1 MALPRIYFEKLLES
15 SPDIVVAVDREGS
28 IVFYNDGARQSLGY
42 TSAEVR
48 GRPVTVI
55 YATLDEARR
64 VMRAMRGDEDAERGK
79 LKNFET
85 VFTAKGGE
93 RIPVAISGS
102 IIYDEHG
109 NETGSIGFAK
119 DLRAIRHHDQLITL
133 GEIAVSLAHEINNPL
148 EVIANTLELVE
159 GFVRRVSSDEQMVI
173 EEDRFETLERELGK
187 IQGIVSRV
195 QEMAERGTY
204 ETRQYLPGT
213 LMTDLRLQEAAIDAR
228 GATVGPN
235 VVFDP
240 RPTTVAAA
248 GDASPGGGDGDVGL
262 RPGGEPTATVRAGKP
277 MAGVAPVA
285 SAAPAAGPLG
295 GLTILVVDDDLGIC
309 HSMTELLR
317 SHGSEV
323 AFATCASDALA
334 LIAARSFDMV
344 VSDVVMPDMD
354 GYDLYMELKERR
366 PELPVILMTGYLY
379 DRDHVIKRSKLAGLD
394 GKVLYKKPIDPERL
408 KAIILE
414 RCRKQPQK
422 EGDRHG
428 GGRESGRNPTVP

>member
-28 IVFYNDGARQSLGY
+28 IVFYNDGARQTLGY
-42 TSAEVR
+42 TSAEMR
-48 GRPVTVI
+48 GQPVAMI
-55 YATLDEARR
+55 YASLDEAKR
-64 VMRAMRGDEDAERGK
+64 VMHAMRGEEYVERGK
-79 LKNFET
+79 VKNFET
-85 VFTAKGGE
+85 IFTAKGGE
-93 RIPVAISGS
+93 QIPVAISGS
-102 IIYDEHG
+102 IIYDDQG

-148 EVIANTLELVE
+148 EVITNTLELVE
-159 GFVRRVSSDEQMVI
+159 GFVRRVSSDEQMVV
-173 EEDRFETLERELGK
+173 EEERFETLERELGK
-187 IQGIVSRV
+187 IHRIVSRV
-195 QEMAERGTY
+195 QEMAEGGTY

-213 LMTDLRLQEAAIDAR
+213 LMTDLRVHDAVQDAR
-228 GATVGPN
+228 GATVGTN
-235 VVFDP
+235 IVFQP
-240 RPTTVAAA
+240 RPAAA
-248 GDASPGGGDGDVGL
+248 SPPPAAVGAGRDGDGTL
-262 RPGGEPTATVRAGKP
+262 RPGAEPTVTVRPGKP
-277 MAGVAPVA
+277 IPAPAPVV
-285 SAAPAAGPLG
+285 GPLS

-309 HSMTELLR
+309 QSMSELLR

-323 AFATCASDALA
+323 AFAICAADALA
-334 LIAARSFDMV
+334 LIGARRFDLV

-354 GYDLYMELKERR
+354 GYDLYMELKETR

-414 RCRKQPQK
+414 RCKRAPQK

-428 GGRESGRNPTVP
+428 GGRESGRNPPVP